1 MSKPIA
7 RFFNGL
13 ACDWNQ
19 KEPHSQNEI
28 FDFINEHAGLKRGM
42 RVLDLGCG
50 TGIISEPIYKITGKK
65 VTAIDVSDKM
75 IAVAKAT
82 RDHIA
87 TDFFVAD
94 FYNFEHEPFDA
105 IVCFNAFPHFSDIAG
120 FVNKAYSLLKEGGTL
135 SILHN
140 MSRDALNKHHE
151 GIPSE
156 ISRYLNGA
164 RDEALPFN
172 PKFDLDYI
180 VDDDKI
186 FALRFKRKSDD

>member
-1 MSKPIA
+1 MSKPIT

-13 ACDWNQ
+13 AYGWDQ

-50 TGIISEPIYKITGKK
+50 TGIISEPIYKITGEK

-75 IAVAKAT
+75 IAIAKAT
-82 RDHIA
+82 RDPIA
-87 TDFFVAD
+87 TDFFVED

-105 IVCFNAFPHFSDIAG
+105 IVCFNAFPHFSDMAG
-120 FVNKAYSLLKEGGTL
+120 FVNKACSLLKDGGTL

-140 MSRDALNKHHE
+140 MSRNDLNKHHA

-156 ISRYLNGA
+156 ISRDLNSA
-164 RDEALPFN
+164 RDEARAFN
-172 PKFDLDYI
+172 AKFDLDYI
-180 VDDDKI
+180 VDDDKM
-186 FALRFKRKSDD
+186 FALRLKRKSDE

>member
-1 MSKPIA
+1 MSKPITQ
-7 RFFNGL
+7 FFNGL
-13 ACDWNQ
+13 ANGWDQ

-82 RDHIA
+82 RDPIA
-87 TDFFVAD
+87 TDFFVED

-105 IVCFNAFPHFSDIAG
+105 IVCFNAFPHFSDIPG

-140 MSRDALNKHHE
+140 MSRSALNKHHE

-156 ISRYLNGA
+156 ISRDLNSA
-164 RDEALPFN
+164 RDEARAFN
-172 PKFDLDYI
+172 AEFYLDYV
-180 VDDDKI
+180 VDDDKM
-186 FALRFKRKSDD
+186 FALRFKRKSHE